1 MGSLVIFKHG
11 FCYVFAVRIRIL
23 AIVQIALHVGDCHV
37 EPELMQLVC
46 ERLPFHVFSPSSK
59 SIEQVAS
66 SSTKSISLGILP
78 RANWRWRDDE
88 PPGRKHFSKPIEVR
102 PEIGECLSLCA
113 GGDRAI
119 RLDEPNSTVCK

>member
-1 MGSLVIFKHG
+1 MGSLLTFKHG

-59 SIEQVAS
+59 SIELLDLLQVPPKRLLRIHLSEHPIA
-66 SSTKSISLGILP
+66 LHLVDGLRRDADVHGHVPRLP
-78 RANWRWRDDE
+78 RPVDACDCLLGE
-88 PPGRKHFSKPIEVR
+88 FSR
-102 PEIGECLSLCA
+102 PA
-113 GGDRAI
+113 W
-119 RLDEPNSTVCK
+119 